1 MTAPEGHG
9 LADYK
14 FTEVSLVRFA
24 LKQTIF
30 QQGAWH
36 LFRLSLAPVTVELGI
51 FLKNS
56 FMST

>member
-24 LKQTIF
+24 LNVKF
-30 QQGAWH
+30 SAP
-36 LFRLSLAPVTVELGI
+36 LLST
-51 FLKNS
+51 
-56 FMST
+56 TT